1 MESTDSQNA
10 LIKGWLLNGYT
21 ITQQEA
27 LNQFG
32 CFRLAARISDLKD
45 KGLNICTDMVTL
57 ENGKRVARY
66 ILKR

>member
-1 MESTDSQNA
+1 MVATDSQNA

-21 ITQQEA
+21 ITQLEA

-32 CFRLAARISDLKD
+32 CFRLAARIADLKD
-45 KGLNICTDMVTL
+45 KGLNVVTDMVTL

-66 ILKR
+66 FVKK